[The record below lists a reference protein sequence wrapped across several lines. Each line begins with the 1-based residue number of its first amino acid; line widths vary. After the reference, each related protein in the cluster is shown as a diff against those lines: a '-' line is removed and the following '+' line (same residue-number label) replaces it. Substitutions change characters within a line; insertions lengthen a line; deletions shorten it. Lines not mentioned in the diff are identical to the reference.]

1 MFDENMGNLA
11 PNNFLNIVLYIYAL
25 YNLGS
30 ILQKETKFFS
40 CSLLLK
46 VYLPNMLNFFFN

>member
-1 MFDENMGNLA
+1 MFDKNMGNLA